1 MVSILL
7 PSYNGSKYIRES
19 VVSILNQTFTDFE
32 LLIGFNGTTDTS
44 KEIVYKIINDIKD
57 PDLIESIN
65 SKVRVIDYGDD
76 KGKAKTLNKLLK
88 EAKYNLIAL
97 QDDDD
102 LWHSDKLQ
110 IQMNFIDNF
119 DVVGTFLNYIDHNGL
134 IIKKLNLQQE
144 DSGIKY
150 WSLERGINNVANT
163 SALFKKSI
171 AEEIGGWRE
180 DIDGIEDFDFWIR
193 LMKQGNSF
201 FNVPEYLLYHR
212 IHNESNFN
220 TKKQDISK
228 IL

>member
-7 PSYNGSKYIRES
+7 PSYNGSKYIKES

-110 IQMNFIDNF
+110 IQMNFINNF

-134 IIKKLNLQQE
+134 VIKKINLQQE

-150 WSLERGINNVANT
+150 WSIERGINNVANT

-193 LMKQGNSF
+193 LMRQGNSF

-220 TKKQDISK
+220 TKKHDLRK

>member
-76 KGKAKTLNKLLK
+76 KGKAKTLNKLLQ